1 MFFSDECTVPA
12 IEVLVKC
19 IHGLNVNKQCIKK
32 IYQVT
37 FMNKILIYPV
47 T

>member
-19 IHGLNVNKQCIKK
+19 IHGLNVNKQCTKK

-37 FMNKILIYPV
+37 FMNMILIYPV